1 MDAVVDGSG
10 PKIHVKIA
18 TSASVCLCVFL
29 PANVSQ
35 KPDVQ
40 SSTNFRCMLPVA
52 DSGVITVGDRAFPV
66 AGPAVWNSLPDNV
79 ISAQRLK
86 TAPFPASFPDVI
98 IDHP

>member
-1 MDAVVDGSG
+1 
-10 PKIHVKIA
+10 
-18 TSASVCLCVFL
+18 
-29 PANVSQ
+29 
-35 KPDVQ
+35 
-40 SSTNFRCMLPVA
+40 MLPVA